1 MFCQVIQ
8 GRVSDPSGLK
18 ESLDR
23 WLTELSPRA
32 DGWLGTTWGLRGD
45 NSFIALA
52 RFESAEAARRNSDRP
67 EQGEWWSS
75 VASSLDGDATFAD
88 YDDVIVMG
96 PGGSDD
102 AGFVQIMRGRVKD
115 VQRERETTAEFAS
128 APMDF
133 RPDIIGG
140 LAGFADDGTF
150 VQAIYAAPTAPSQDA
165 AELSDQRGVGR
176 GARASRRDRNSPAAF
191 HPADGVDQRTV
202 TSTSPPRRK
211 LGRPSRSRCHRTCR
225 R

>member
-1 MFCQVIQ
+1 MFCQVIE

-18 ESLDR
+18 EGLDR
-23 WLTELSPRA
+23 WLTKLSPGA
-32 DGWLGTTWGLRGD
+32 DGWLGTTWGLHGD
-45 NSFIALA
+45 DAFIALA

-75 VASSLDGDATFAD
+75 VASSLDGDASFAD

-115 VQRERETTAEFAS
+115 VQREREMTSEFAS

-150 VQAIYAAPTAPSQDA
+150 VQAFYFTSEEEAREGEQKPMPADMQAMMEQSQANTTEIAFIDLTAPNF
-165 AELSDQRGVGR
+165 
-176 GARASRRDRNSPAAF
+176 ASP
-191 HPADGVDQRTV
+191 T
-202 TSTSPPRRK
+202 
-211 LGRPSRSRCHRTCR
+211 
-225 R
+225 